1 MLIFQYENGPDNTKV
16 MRRSKQETH
25 LPSESTGEL
34 KLSNLEVNKQ
44 YWVLLTA
51 HNEKFSSLTAKV
63 DFEPLNASGK
73 KVCFLENQ

>member
-1 MLIFQYENGPDNTKV
+1 MDNKKV
-16 MRRSKQETH
+16 MKRTQQETH
-25 LPSESTGEL
+25 LPSGSKGEL

-51 HNEKFSSLTAKV
+51 HNEKFSSRTAKV

-73 KVCFLENQ
+73 YQTFKLIGLPPGNTL